1 MTQALG
7 VDEPVWTRLIKARS
21 FIFKSCVKLFLRGD
35 AVSPSDSTPAP
46 LVQEPQK
53 HIITL

>member
-1 MTQALG
+1 MIQALG
-7 VDEPVWTRLIKARS
+7 VDEPVWTRLIKARC

-35 AVSPSDSTPAP
+35 AVQPSDLTPAL
-46 LVQEPQK
+46 LVQEPRK

>member
-1 MTQALG
+1 MIQALG
-7 VDEPVWTRLIKARS
+7 VDEPVWTRLIKARC

-35 AVSPSDSTPAP
+35 AVQPSDLAPAL
-46 LVQEPQK
+46 LVQEPRK